1 MKRLSLYILSL
12 VLICCNFGCSHDDD
26 LDLPPLPPGT
36 YGAYYY
42 LYVLNLKILDQN
54 GNNVVES
61 VDSSVVSHITFEDY
75 DFVYIN
81 PAFVTITESLGKDI
95 YKNQTDIR
103 VLEDR
108 ENRKVISFINSIK
121 VNEPHSS
128 TYEVSVSCQPLFG
141 DSKTHIIKSK
151 WKRNGYR
158 NVCTEIKFDGKK
170 CPFEIFEDY
179 DSPIIPGKTYLLEAT
194 VTLDR

>member
-1 MKRLSLYILSL
+1 MKRLSLYILSF

-26 LDLPPLPPGT
+26 LDLPPLPPGSL
-36 YGAYYY
+36 GMPSY
-42 LYVLNLKILDQN
+42 LYVLNLKLLDRN
-54 GNNVVES
+54 GNNLVES
-61 VDSSVVSHITFEDY
+61 VDSSIVSCDHLVNY

-95 YKNQTDIR
+95 YKNQSDIR
-103 VLEDR
+103 ILEDR
-108 ENRKVISFINSIK
+108 DNRKVISFIKTISMS
-121 VNEPHSS
+121 EPHSS